1 MSGATG
7 ELLPPD
13 ATYGSLV
20 GDVADPL
27 MRRRM
32 GPWYW
37 AAFALAL
44 LMSGVMIGS
53 IAWLFIEGIGIFGN
67 NTTNVWGFPIAN
79 YVWWVGIG
87 NAGTLISSM
96 LLLTR
101 QPWRAA
107 INRFAEA
114 MTLFAVSIAGLF
126 PILHLGR
133 PYLAYWLAP
142 YPNTMLLWPQWRSA
156 LVWDFAAIVTYLLFS
171 VMFFYLGLIPDL
183 ATLRDRAQGRA
194 GQVIYG
200 ILAMGWR
207 GSARHWARHDAAYRA
222 MAAMAVPLVVS
233 VHSVVGLDFAAGIMP
248 GWQETIFPPYFVVG
262 ALFSGFAMV
271 AILAALMRWGF
282 GLQSLLTLRHFELM
296 AKVILAASVVMGLS
310 YATEWFMSWYAGERA
325 ERSFLLNQLT
335 GDDAPLYWAMIACNV
350 LAPQILWLP
359 RARRSILVVIGVSL
373 LVNIGMWL
381 ERILIIWDTLSH
393 NDLPTM
399 SRPWHTTIW
408 DWSLLAGSLGFFALL
423 FLCFARLLPVIAMHD
438 MAKLLHKPKGGA

>member
-1 MSGATG
+1 MSGAT
-7 ELLPPD
+7 ESLLPPG
-13 ATYGSLV
+13 AGYGSLV
-20 GDVADPL
+20 GTVADPL
-27 MRRRM
+27 MRHRM
-32 GPWYW
+32 GRWYW
-37 AAFALAL
+37 GALAL
-44 LMSGVMIGS
+44 ALAMTLVMLGT
-53 IAWLFIEGIGIFGN
+53 IAWLFIEGFGIFGN

-171 VMFFYLGLIPDL
+171 IMFFYLGLIPDA
-183 ATLRDRAQGRA
+183 ATLRDRAQSRT
-194 GQVIYG
+194 GQVLYG

-207 GSARHWARHDAAYRA
+207 GSARHWARHDQVYRA
-222 MAAMAVPLVVS
+222 MAAMAVPLVVL
-233 VHSVVGLDFAAGIMP
+233 VHSVVGMDFAAGIMP

-262 ALFSGFAMV
+262 ALFSGFAIV
-271 AILAALMRWGF
+271 VLLAALMRWGF
-282 GLQSLLTLRHFELM
+282 GLQSILTARHFDAM
-296 AKVILAASVVMGLS
+296 AKVILAASVLMGLS
-310 YATEWFMSWYAGERA
+310 YGTEWLMSWYGGERA

-335 GDDAPLYWAMIACNV
+335 GSDALLYWTMIACNV
-350 LAPQILWLP
+350 GAPQLFWSGA
-359 RARRSILVVIGVSL
+359 ARRSLPVLIGVSL
-373 LVNIGMWL
+373 LVNVGMWL

-393 NDLPTM
+393 GYLPSM
-399 SRPWHTTIW
+399 WRPWHTTVW

-423 FLCFARLLPVIAMHD
+423 FLVFARVLPVVSMHD
-438 MAKLLHKPKGGA
+438 MGRLLARKDGG